1 MPRDPADTAPTRVP
15 VTDGVCPMPSVILCL
30 VNDARDAVGTA
41 LTVVTLAPLHYG
53 FPCLQDM
60 AT

>member
-1 MPRDPADTAPTRVP
+1 
-15 VTDGVCPMPSVILCL
+15 MPSVILCL

-41 LTVVTLAPLHYG
+41 LTVVTLAPLHYV